1 MANLTS
7 KSQIKVI
14 NNTKGSLSFI
24 GIDGKKYLFVK
35 ENSYRMIDLPVV
47 EGLYSE
53 FENFVIKGFVLLD
66 KQVYE
71 YLGIPEDI
79 YGKLISLSEVEE
91 LLEKS
96 AEEIAEKLDEVSDV
110 IKENIAMVAKEKK
123 LDSRKKTKVIK
134 EATGFD
140 IEEENEEE
148 E

>member
-7 KSQIKVI
+7 KSQVKVI

-47 EGLYSE
+47 EGLYNE
-53 FENFVIKGFVLLD
+53 FERFITEGYVLLE
-66 KQVYE
+66 KQVYDH
-71 YLGIPEDI
+71 LGVPEEI
-79 YGKLISLSEVEE
+79 YGKLISLMQIEE
-91 LLEKS
+91 LLEKD
-96 AEEIAEKLDEVSDV
+96 ADEIANALDEVPDV

-123 LDSRKKTKVIK
+123 IDSRKKAKVIK

-140 IEEENEEE
+140 IEDDEEDEE
-148 E
+148 